1 MKYTKQDVE
10 IVIEYNKTANIFRI
24 TETKRVQ
31 WDLRNMHRVFLD
43 QKLSKGLKSAD
54 DFAELKKLVR
64 KELIV

>member
-1 MKYTKQDVE
+1 MKYTKQDLE
-10 IVIEYNKTANIFRI
+10 TVIEYNKTANIFRI

-43 QKLSKGLKSAD
+43 QNLSKGLKTAD